1 MRYYRGGP
9 RYYREYGRVQT
20 RQKEHRQGAV
30 DPQERYYHRPM
41 LYYRK
46 TATGQAQ

>member
-1 MRYYRGGP
+1 MQYYCGGP

-30 DPQERYYHRPM
+30 DPQERYYRDPM
-41 LYYRK
+41 RYFRK
-46 TATGQAQ
+46 ADTGKA